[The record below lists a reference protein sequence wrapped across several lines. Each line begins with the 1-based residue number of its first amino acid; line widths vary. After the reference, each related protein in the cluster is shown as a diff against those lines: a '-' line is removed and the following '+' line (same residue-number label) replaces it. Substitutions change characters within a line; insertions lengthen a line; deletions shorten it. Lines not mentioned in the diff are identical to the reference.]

1 MTIDVPPLELST
13 RLLIAEAGQRGVEVD
28 ILDADDNFVR
38 LRRGSKVEY
47 IKQATRTSADT
58 YIAAL
63 LMENKSV
70 TKQLLHEA
78 GLPVPDGFAVHS
90 VEEARRFWP
99 RLKGAGIVIK
109 PRSTN
114 FGEGVYIL
122 RTADWTPPQAEEAV
136 AAALRLDS
144 VVLLEAFIQGPEYR
158 FLVIGD
164 ETVAVLQRIP
174 ANVCGDG
181 LRSIRQ
187 LVAEKNLD
195 PRRGSGY
202 HTPLEQIRLTE
213 TEAAYLAAQGL
224 DFDSILP
231 VGKRVLLRENSNI
244 STGGDSIDHTD
255 AVHPGYKAAAVA
267 AARAVGAKICGADII
282 IPDLHTAPTPHNY
295 AFIELNF
302 NPALHIHDY
311 PYEGQNRKVEGYV
324 LDLLGYTRQV

>member
-1 MTIDVPPLELST
+1 MTIDIPVLELST
-13 RLLIAEAGQRGVEVD
+13 RLLIDEAGRRGVEVD

-38 LRRGSKVEY
+38 LRRGSKLEY
-47 IKQATRTSADT
+47 VKQATRTSADS

-78 GLPVPDGFAVHS
+78 GLPVPDGFAVRS
-90 VEEARRFWP
+90 VEEARGFWP
-99 RLKGAGIVIK
+99 RLKGAGLVIK

-122 RTADWTPPQAEEAV
+122 RTADWTPLQAEEAV

-181 LRSIRQ
+181 QRSIRQ

-224 DFDSILP
+224 DFDSVLP

-282 IPDLHTAPTPHNY
+282 IQDLHAAPTPHNH

-324 LDLLGYTRQV
+324 LDLLGYTRQT

>member
-1 MTIDVPPLELST
+1 MSIECPPLELST
-13 RLLIAEAGQRGVEVD
+13 RLLIAEARQRGVEVD

-78 GLPVPDGFAVHS
+78 GLPVPEGFAVHS
-90 VEEARRFWP
+90 VEEARGFWP
-99 RLKGAGIVIK
+99 RLQGAGLVIK

-122 RTADWTPPQAEEAV
+122 RTADWTQLQAEEAV

-181 LRSIRQ
+181 VRSIRQ

-213 TEAAYLAAQGL
+213 IEAAYLAAQGL
-224 DFDSILP
+224 DFESILP
-231 VGKRVLLRENSNI
+231 AGKRVLLRENSNI
-244 STGGDSIDHTD
+244 STGGDSVDHTD
-255 AVHPGYKAAAVA
+255 VVHPGYKAAAMA
-267 AARAVGAKICGADII
+267 AARAMGAKICGADII
-282 IPDLHTAPTPHNY
+282 IQDLQAAPTPHNH

-311 PYEGQNRKVEGYV
+311 PYEGQNRKVEGRV
-324 LDLLGYTRQV
+324 LDLLGYTPQV